1 MKKNFSYKKK
11 THRPTPGTRQRLKIQ
26 NQTPGAESFML
37 KVYVCLIL
45 IIACLAVSKM
55 ESRKAVE
62 LSLRLKNAID
72 ENITVEDAKELG
84 EMGIEKIE
92 AFKNGE
98 DGGTDGADE

>member
-1 MKKNFSYKKK
+1 
-11 THRPTPGTRQRLKIQ
+11 
-26 NQTPGAESFML
+26 
-37 KVYVCLIL
+37 
-45 IIACLAVSKM
+45 M